1 MDAARVRG
9 AAVVNDNLSTRFGA
23 AAAPELVS
31 LLCAQWVALQCAG
44 DERWWLGAAGEPACP
59 TAVEM
64 ESVCVCVCVV
74 GCVWGGVHCWAMAV
88 AGRDTDAA
96 ADEVTAMGC
105 AAAGSSL
112 W

>member
-1 MDAARVRG
+1 MGAARVRG
-9 AAVVNDNLSTRFGA
+9 ACAAVVCDNLSTTVGA

-31 LLCAQWVALQCAG
+31 LLCVQLLSLQCAG
-44 DERWWLGAAGEPACP
+44 DEHWWLGAAGEPACP
-59 TAVEM
+59 AAVEM
-64 ESVCVCVCVV
+64 ESVCVCVRA
-74 GCVWGGVHCWAMAV
+74 CVWGVHCWAMAV

-96 ADEVTAMGC
+96 ADEAIAMGC